1 MFFGIDLMALF
12 PPLLLVVLGGGLVAL
27 DRTAVFQGLV
37 SRPLVAATV
46 SGFLAGDWRLG
57 LLVGAVLELY
67 CIYEIP
73 VGTTIPTDDTLLAL
87 AAGGIAALTRS
98 LPLAQGIDS
107 RSLALLA
114 ILVVLPWSEFTRRL
128 DGWARGWNRELVDEA
143 ETALLAGR
151 CFSAVNFHLKGLFHF
166 YLAAVCGL
174 VLMVTVSL
182 AGNLLLVSLFPVWF
196 EPYAGR
202 LLLLFPLAGIAGLLT
217 NMNKKRLYTVFAGA
231 SLWLFLV

>member
-1 MFFGIDLMALF
+1 MVSGVNPAFFLT
-12 PPLLLVVLGGGLVAL
+12 LLLVVCGGGLLAL

-37 SRPLVAATV
+37 SRPLVAATA
-46 SGFLAGDWRLG
+46 SGFLAGDWRVG

-73 VGTTIPTDDTLLAL
+73 VGTNIPTDDTLLAL
-87 AAGGIAALTRS
+87 AAGGIAALTRD
-98 LPLAQGIDS
+98 LPLANGIDS

-128 DGWARGWNRELVDEA
+128 DGWTRNWNRELIDEA

-151 CFSAVNFHLKGLFHF
+151 PEAAVAFHLQGLLHF
-166 YLAAVCGL
+166 YLSAVCGL
-174 VLMVTVSL
+174 GLMITVSL
-182 AGNLLLVSLFPVWF
+182 AGNLLLVSLFPAWF
-196 EPYAGR
+196 EPYAGQ

-217 NMNKKRLYTVFAGA
+217 NMNKKRLYTVFVGA
-231 SLWLFLV
+231 SLWLFLL